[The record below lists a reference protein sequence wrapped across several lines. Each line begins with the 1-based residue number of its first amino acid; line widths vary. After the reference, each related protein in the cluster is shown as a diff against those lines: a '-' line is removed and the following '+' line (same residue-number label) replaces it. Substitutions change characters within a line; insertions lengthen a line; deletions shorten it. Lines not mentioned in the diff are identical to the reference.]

1 MKKIKTVLPNVNI
14 SIIRS
19 LWIQVRKAIKL
30 SWFKDTALG
39 TRTKVILVA
48 L

>member
-1 MKKIKTVLPNVNI
+1 MKRVPPKINF

-30 SWFKDTALG
+30 SWFKDTKLA
-39 TRTKVILVA
+39 TRKKVIEIA

>member
-1 MKKIKTVLPNVNI
+1 MKKVPPKINF

-30 SWFKDTALG
+30 SWFKDPELA
-39 TRTKVILVA
+39 TRKKVIEIA